1 MKTLKLI
8 TVLIG
13 MLFINQSFA
22 QDLIKLPEPNK
33 TGGKPLM
40 QVLNERQSSRDF
52 IDKELSM
59 QQISDLLWAA
69 NGINRPAENK
79 RTAPTAM
86 NSQDVDIYVVMKEGS
101 YLYDA
106 KNHKLILVDAADN
119 RAMVAG
125 TQKNFANAPLFCVMV
140 SDISRFTRGDES
152 QKMPW
157 AAMDAAMVS
166 QNINLFCAGVG
177 LKTRPRVF
185 MEVDNLRKALKLSA
199 TQHPML
205 NNPVGK

>member
-1 MKTLKLI
+1 M
-8 TVLIG
+8 
-13 MLFINQSFA
+13 
-22 QDLIKLPEPNK
+22 
-33 TGGKPLM
+33 KPLLLFLAVSIFTTTYA
-40 QVLNERQSSRDF
+40 QTDSIIVLNKPTEVKGKTVMEAFASRASVREFSSE
-52 IDKELSM
+52 ELSL
-59 QQISDLLWAA
+59 QDISDLLWAA
-69 NGINRPAENK
+69 NGINRPTEGK

-86 NSQDVDIYVVMKEGS
+86 NSQDVDIYVVMKQGS

-166 QNINLFCAGVG
+166 QNINVYCAGVG

-199 TQHPML
+199 TQHPMI